1 MRHAVFW
8 SALLVALVVC
18 AGIDELALDENV
30 APETPWKDVT
40 MDVYR
45 NWFGEELPH
54 LEVMDLDRVK
64 PDITLRLDRPTARN
78 VYGQPQTD
86 RVARLAACIIRG
98 TYVPEEDGKVFLTLS
113 ENTTKFRLFVDETG
127 SGREFVEVPLVRH
140 PKLRRTEAVLPY
152 ASSGRLETKERRV
165 FTSKE
170 PMTCKKGRPVA
181 FKVHFLP
188 GFYGEGVSLETVK
201 RD

>member
-1 MRHAVFW
+1 MKNAILCSAVLA
-8 SALLVALVVC
+8 ALAAVADVDGLT
-18 AGIDELALDENV
+18 LDEHE
-30 APETPWKDVT
+30 APETPWKNVT

-54 LEVMDLDRVK
+54 LEVMDLDHVK
-64 PDITLRLDRPTARN
+64 PDITLKLDEPTARN
-78 VYGQPQTD
+78 VYGQPQTE

-127 SGREFVEVPLVRH
+127 RGRTFTEVALVRH
-140 PKLRRTEAVLPY
+140 PKLNRTEMAVPHE
-152 ASSGRLETKERRV
+152 SSGPSEMKSRRV
-165 FTSKE
+165 FTSKA
-170 PMTCKKGRPVA
+170 PMSVRKGKPIA

-188 GFYGEGVSLETVK
+188 GFYGEGVSLQAVK
-201 RD
+201 QN

>member
-1 MRHAVFW
+1 MKNAILCSAVLAAF
-8 SALLVALVVC
+8 A
-18 AGIDELALDENV
+18 AGADVDGLTLDEHE
-30 APETPWKDVT
+30 APETPWKNVT

-54 LEVMDLDRVK
+54 LEVMDLDHVK
-64 PDITLRLDRPTARN
+64 PDIVLKLDQPTARN
-78 VYGQPQTD
+78 VYGQPQTE

-98 TYVPEEDGKVFLTLS
+98 TYVPEEDGKIFLTLS

-127 SGREFVEVPLVRH
+127 RGRTFTEVPLARH
-140 PKLRRTEAVLPY
+140 PKLSRTELAVPQE
-152 ASSGRLETKERRV
+152 SSGPAVMKSRRV

-170 PMTCKKGRPVA
+170 PLAVRKGKPIA

-188 GFYGEGVSLETVK
+188 GFYGEGVSLQAVK
-201 RD
+201 QN